1 MLYLFKVDCESILTF
16 GYLVP
21 EEEQNDFQ
29 TFLRIFRFSLRAF
42 TIPVKLEIELLED
55 DFHNSC
61 TNFVYE
67 KQLLFKHLKQQYY
80 NVFFHLYQQ
89 TFFLL
94 SVHIKFHVKLVEALK
109 VILKYADATA
119 VLTVAQLSPPFF
131 KNLRLLSPIAITPN
145 CVF

>member
-80 NVFFHLYQQ
+80 HVFFHLPQP
-89 TFFLL
+89 TF
-94 SVHIKFHVKLVEALK
+94 
-109 VILKYADATA
+109 
-119 VLTVAQLSPPFF
+119 SP
-131 KNLRLLSPIAITPN
+131 
-145 CVF
+145 